1 MSATRTRNLKWK
13 LSLAAIA
20 LSTLLV
26 VSLEQSREQPAHGA
40 NQAGSDAGVSDS
52 VPVKP
57 PEVGI
62 PDLNRDL

>member
-1 MSATRTRNLKWK
+1 MSTTKTRSLKWK

-20 LSTLLV
+20 LSTLPV

-40 NQAGSDAGVSDS
+40 GQADSDAGVSDT

-57 PEVGI
+57 PEAGI
-62 PDLNRDL
+62 PDLDRDG